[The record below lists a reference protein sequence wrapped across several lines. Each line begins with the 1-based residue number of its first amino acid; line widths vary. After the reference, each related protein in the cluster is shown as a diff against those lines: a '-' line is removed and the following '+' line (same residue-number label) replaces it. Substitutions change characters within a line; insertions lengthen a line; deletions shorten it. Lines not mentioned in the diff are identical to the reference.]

1 MGGGGS
7 PRVDKK
13 IFILNIINFKKVDKS
28 RGGLE
33 QVDKVFFVKFKQF
46 FLNFCWL
53 FYYIFCSI

>member
-1 MGGGGS
+1 MDKGRGGPRKWISDGGGGGS

-33 QVDKVFFVKFKQF
+33 KVDNVF
-46 FLNFCWL
+46 L
-53 FYYIFCSI
+53 